1 MGKKEVFMLQSKKS
15 TALYAHPFCKDYW
28 RDAAAEMKSTK
39 MLVVAALMIALRVA
53 TKGLSVPIAPGLNLF
68 NLAGIINALSAMII
82 GPVLAIPAAILS
94 DFLGV
99 LIWEGLAT
107 YFLPYVLTEIAS
119 SLIWALLLYRAKI
132 TPWRTILGRFLI
144 CFGVNAGLGT
154 VIYNWYLEFVA
165 GKTSILLTWPRIFK
179 NIFMFPIEALVITI
193 FLSLMIP
200 ITLRVGLSY
209 YKPEGKLKFN
219 KIQIV
224 TLCLTFVVGTGAV
237 CAYLPYHYSTTS
249 LSSSYGDE
257 RASYNKDMLPLIQ
270 SVSDEFDGENT
281 LTVIDSS
288 YGKFL
293 SSEIEYNVSVYSYD
307 ELGDISLDEL
317 WALSKSGPTKS
328 PYKEILTKLGTVKMV
343 VDDRTDEI
351 ISFEII
357 N

>member
-1 MGKKEVFMLQSKKS
+1 MLQSKKS
-15 TALYAHPFCKDYW
+15 TALYPHPFCKGYW
-28 RDAAAEMKSTK
+28 IDAASEMKSTK

-53 TKGLSVPIAPGLNLF
+53 TKGLAVPIAPGLNLF
-68 NLAGIINALSAMII
+68 NLAGIINALSAMMI

-107 YFLPYVLTEIAS
+107 YFFPYVLTEIAS
-119 SLIWALLLYRAKI
+119 SLILALLLYRAKI
-132 TPWRTILGRFLI
+132 TPWRVILGRFLI

-154 VIYNWYLEFVA
+154 LIYNWYLEFIA
-165 GKTSILLTWPRIFK
+165 GKTTIILTWPRIFK
-179 NIFMFPIEALVITI
+179 NIFMFPIEALVVTL

-200 ITLRVGLSY
+200 ITLRAGFTY
-209 YKPEGKLKFN
+209 YKPTEKLRFN

-224 TLCLTFVVGTGAV
+224 TLCLTFVVGVGAV

-249 LSSSYGDE
+249 LSASYGDE

-270 SVSDEFDGENT
+270 SATDEFDGNT
-281 LTVIDSS
+281 VTIIDSA

-293 SSEIEYNVSVYSYD
+293 SSEIEYNVSVYSYN
-307 ELGDISLDEL
+307 DISEAELDEI
-317 WALSKSGPTKS
+317 WSKSKS
-328 PYKEILTKLGTVKMV
+328 AAAKDDRLTKLGTVKMV
-343 VDDRTDEI
+343 VNGHTNEI
-351 ISFEII
+351 ISFEIV